1 MPAEVYIRA
10 FYKKYADYL
19 GLDPEEIF
27 AAYGQQPLKKGR
39 TGSKFNFNTVVTLK
53 GKEENKLAGI
63 ANKLFIAVIIVFSGV
78 LLYWIYKNYLA
89 SSIPFDLF

>member
-1 MPAEVYIRA
+1 MELTAEV
-10 FYKKYADYL
+10 L
-19 GLDPEEIF
+19 
-27 AAYGQQPLKKGR
+27 
-39 TGSKFNFNTVVTLK
+39 
-53 GKEENKLAGI
+53 NKLAGI